1 MSRNLVLYG
10 LAAIVG
16 FILYGVLRS
25 VLGGEIMLFLALIGL
40 GVAGVIIYRNLQT
53 NRKVAQATP
62 EQRAEAL
69 TFAPAAGKAALYLF
83 RNQFV
88 GQAVGLNVLIDGREV
103 AQLKSPRFTR
113 VLLMPSAHRI
123 AGYTGTNKRPGE
135 DEGMA
140 FNAAAGEVLV
150 LKCEVEPQIVGVTA
164 KFTPLALDA
173 ARADIGK
180 IKRMVVAD
188 VGEV

>member
-1 MSRNLVLYG
+1 MPRNLILYG
-10 LAAIVG
+10 VAVIVG

-25 VLGGEIMLFLALIGL
+25 VLGGDIMLILSLIGL

-53 NRKVAQATP
+53 NRKVPEATP

-69 TFAPAAGKAALYLF
+69 AFAPAAGKAALYLF

-113 VLLMPSAHRI
+113 VLLAPGAHRI
-123 AGYTGTNKRPGE
+123 AGYTGTNKKPG
-135 DEGMA
+135 DGEGMA
-140 FNAAAGEVLV
+140 FNAAAGDVLV
-150 LKCEVEPQIVGVTA
+150 MKCEVEPQMVGVTV
-164 KFTPLALDA
+164 KFTPQPLDA
-173 ARADIGK
+173 ARADVGK
-180 IKRMVVAD
+180 IKKMVVPD
-188 VGEV
+188 VAEI